1 MIKIYRERSELLSQS
16 FYREV
21 FINSYEVMRTFA
33 FIPGQVSKAYTWII
47 SRYKR
52 YDNIVELF
60 KVGALSFFLVCCVL
74 LYLYFINLSSTRGYF
89 LKQANQ
95 EMVAINFQYE
105 ILKTKLLDY
114 KQQNWNSVQSTTFK
128 RDVVDV
134 SAEIVKIPNGV
145 QLGFVWVEDLVN

>member
-1 MIKIYRERSELLSQS
+1 
-16 FYREV
+16 
-21 FINSYEVMRTFA
+21 MRTFA
-33 FIPGQVSKAYTWII
+33 FIPGQVTKAYTWII

-60 KVGALSFFLVCCVL
+60 KVWSLCFFLL
-74 LYLYFINLSSTRGYF
+74 LCGFFYLYFVNLSSTRGYF

-95 EMVAINFQYE
+95 NMTAITFKYE

-145 QLGFVWVEDLVN
+145 QLGVLSVDTL

>member
-1 MIKIYRERSELLSQS
+1 
-16 FYREV
+16 
-21 FINSYEVMRTFA
+21 MRTFA

-47 SRYKR
+47 SKYKR
-52 YDNIVELF
+52 YDSIVELF
-60 KVGALSFFLVCCVL
+60 KVSGALVFLVLCGFI
-74 LYLYFINLSSTRGYF
+74 YLYFVNMSSTRWYF

-95 EMVAINFQYE
+95 EIVTINFQYE

-114 KQQNWNSVQSTTFK
+114 KQQNRNSIQSSSFK

-145 QLGFVWVEDLVN
+145 QLGFLSAQELTN